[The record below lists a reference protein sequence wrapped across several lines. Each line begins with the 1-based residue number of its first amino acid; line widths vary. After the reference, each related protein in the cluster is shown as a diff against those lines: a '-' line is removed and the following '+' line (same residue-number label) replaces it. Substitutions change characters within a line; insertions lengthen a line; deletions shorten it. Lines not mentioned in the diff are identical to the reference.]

1 LANGRLAM
9 LAIIGLFSQEG
20 LIGRAW
26 SDWALYTAS
35 PLRALGNELGLLD
48 SGGFWDPA
56 DFTADGNIANF
67 ARRRQYVVSIRSGS
81 RRTRL
86 HLVGA
91 CHRIPGRDYQEF
103 EVLGDQLP
111 PASAYAD
118 FCRQCWP
125 GGRPVRFSEADDVDS
140 ADTTSS
146 SSDAEGSA

>member
-1 LANGRLAM
+1 MDLSPAPSAPGSPAESNATATTVMVTPVREESVVLAPL
-9 LAIIGLFSQEG
+9 LPGLG
-20 LIGRAW
+20 
-26 SDWALYTAS
+26 
-35 PLRALGNELGLLD
+35 
-48 SGGFWDPA
+48 
-56 DFTADGNIANF
+56 
-67 ARRRQYVVSIRSGS
+67 QYVVSIRSGS

-103 EVLGDQLP
+103 EVLGEQLP

-125 GGRPVRFSEADDVDS
+125 GGRPVRFSEADDIDS
-140 ADTTSS
+140 ANTTSS